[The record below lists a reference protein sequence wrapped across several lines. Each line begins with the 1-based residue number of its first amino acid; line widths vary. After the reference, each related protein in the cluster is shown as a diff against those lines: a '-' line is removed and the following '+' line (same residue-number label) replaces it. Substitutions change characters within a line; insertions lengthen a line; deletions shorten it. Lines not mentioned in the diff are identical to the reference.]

1 MEFFN
6 QLLGGVTDKVFLE
19 IFCNPKSI
27 YGYPNCF
34 FSMSFALSEP
44 RFTKEK
50 PSLQF
55 FQLSDMVQSCNVR
68 WGYIWSNLLLDF
80 FWNQGILTE
89 EKLDSVL
96 HFFDLLIIQRI
107 SSPTKFQFYTEK

>member
-6 QLLGGVTDKVFLE
+6 QLLGEATDKVFLE

-34 FSMSFALSEP
+34 FSMSLALSEP

-80 FWNQGILTE
+80 FLKSRYFNRREIRFSST
-89 EKLDSVL
+89 
-96 HFFDLLIIQRI
+96 FFRP
-107 SSPTKFQFYTEK
+107 SN